1 MLDVIA
7 AYGPTKGFDAV
18 IRVILAHRFRRR
30 NVSVGSNVSFCE
42 QIPALMTLNELRY
55 IVAVARERHFGHA
68 AEACFIS
75 QPTLSVAVKK
85 LEEELGVSLFERRKG
100 EVSVTPVGQRIVEQA
115 QRVLEEAGNI
125 RQIARQG
132 QDQLDGAL
140 RLGAIYTIGPYL
152 LPHLIP
158 RLAARAPKMPLVIEE
173 NYTASLAE
181 KLKRGELDV
190 ILISLPFVEPG
201 VSTLPLYREPF
212 VLLLPSSHPL
222 NQKPE
227 FAVADLKHE
236 DVLLLGAGHCFR
248 DQVLEVCPDCM
259 HRSTS
264 DGSPVHTLE
273 GGSLET
279 IRYMVAS
286 GLGVTILPC
295 SAAGADRFSERLLSI
310 RRFDHDAPSRV
321 VALAWRKS
329 FPRPQAI
336 KVLHDAVVGCEMSCV
351 EPVH

>member
-1 MLDVIA
+1 
-7 AYGPTKGFDAV
+7 
-18 IRVILAHRFRRR
+18 
-30 NVSVGSNVSFCE
+30 
-42 QIPALMTLNELRY
+42 MTLNELRY

-68 AEACFIS
+68 AEKCFIS

-100 EVSVTPVGQRIVEQA
+100 EVSVTPIGEQIVNQA
-115 QRVLEEAGNI
+115 QRVLEEASSI
-125 RQIARQG
+125 RQLARQG
-132 QDQLDGAL
+132 QDQLDGPL

-152 LPHLIP
+152 LPYLIP
-158 RLAARAPKMPLVIEE
+158 ELAVRAPKMPLMIEE

-190 ILISLPFVEPG
+190 ILISLPFDEPG
-201 VSTLPLYREPF
+201 VQTLPLYHESF

-222 NQKPE
+222 NQKPD
-227 FAVADLKHE
+227 FDVADLRNE

-259 HRSTS
+259 HRTAGEGSTAQ
-264 DGSPVHTLE
+264 TLE

-295 SAAGADRFSERLLSI
+295 SAAGAERFSERLLTI
-310 RRFDHDAPSRV
+310 RRFGGTAPSRV

-329 FPRPQAI
+329 FPRPKAI
-336 KVLHDAVVGCEMSCV
+336 TALRDAVLACDMSCI
-351 EPVH
+351 EAIN

>member
-1 MLDVIA
+1 
-7 AYGPTKGFDAV
+7 
-18 IRVILAHRFRRR
+18 
-30 NVSVGSNVSFCE
+30 
-42 QIPALMTLNELRY
+42 MTLNELRY
-55 IVAVARERHFGHA
+55 IVAVARERHFGRA

-100 EVSVTPVGQRIVEQA
+100 EVSVTPIGEQIVTQA
-115 QRVLEEAGNI
+115 QRVLEEASGI
-125 RQIARQG
+125 RQLARQG
-132 QDQLDGAL
+132 QDQLDGPL

-158 RLAARAPKMPLVIEE
+158 QLAARAPKMPLVIEE
-173 NYTASLAE
+173 NYTASLSE

-190 ILISLPFVEPG
+190 ILISLPFDEPG
-201 VSTLPLYREPF
+201 VQTLSLYREPF

-222 NQKPE
+222 NQCNTVKID
-227 FAVADLKHE
+227 DLNNE

-248 DQVLEVCPDCM
+248 DQVLEVCPDCLR
-259 HRSTS
+259 RSSVEGT
-264 DGSPVHTLE
+264 PAQTLE

-295 SAAGADRFSERLLSI
+295 SAAGAERFSERLLTI
-310 RRFDHDAPSRV
+310 RRFDHNAPSRV

-329 FPRPQAI
+329 FPRPEAI
-336 KVLHDAVVGCEMSCV
+336 EALRDAVLACDMSCT
-351 EPVH
+351 EAIH

>member
-1 MLDVIA
+1 
-7 AYGPTKGFDAV
+7 
-18 IRVILAHRFRRR
+18 
-30 NVSVGSNVSFCE
+30 
-42 QIPALMTLNELRY
+42 MTLNELRY

-85 LEEELGVSLFERRKG
+85 LEQELGLSLFERRKG
-100 EVSVTPVGQRIVEQA
+100 EVSVTPVGEQIVAQA
-115 QRVLEEAGNI
+115 QRVLEEASSI
-125 RQIARQG
+125 QQIARHG
-132 QDQLDGAL
+132 QDQLDGPL

-158 RLAARAPKMPLVIEE
+158 QLAERAPKMPLMIEE
-173 NYTASLAE
+173 NYTAVLSE

-190 ILISLPFVEPG
+190 ILISLPFDEPG
-201 VSTLPLYREPF
+201 VETHALYDEPF

-222 NQKPE
+222 NQKAS
-227 FAVADLKHE
+227 FDVDDLRNE

-259 HRSTS
+259 RRRSES
-264 DGSPVHTLE
+264 SPFQTLE

-295 SAAGADRFSERLLSI
+295 SAAGAERFSERLLSI
-310 RRFDHDAPSRV
+310 RRFNHDAPSRV

-329 FPRPQAI
+329 FPRPEAI
-336 KVLHDAVVGCEMSCV
+336 AALQEAVMSCDMSCV
-351 EPVH
+351 EPVSLNT

>member
-1 MLDVIA
+1 
-7 AYGPTKGFDAV
+7 
-18 IRVILAHRFRRR
+18 
-30 NVSVGSNVSFCE
+30 
-42 QIPALMTLNELRY
+42 MTLNELRY
-55 IVAVARERHFGHA
+55 IVAVARERHFGRA

-85 LEEELGVSLFERRKG
+85 LEDELGVSLFERRKG
-100 EVSVTPVGQRIVEQA
+100 EVSVTPIGEQIVTQA
-115 QRVLEEAGNI
+115 QRVLEEASGI
-125 RQIARQG
+125 RQLARQG
-132 QDQLDGAL
+132 QDQLDGPL

-158 RLAARAPKMPLVIEE
+158 ELAVRAPKMPLVIEE
-173 NYTASLAE
+173 NYTASLSE

-190 ILISLPFVEPG
+190 ILISLPFDEPG
-201 VSTLPLYREPF
+201 VQTMTLYREPF

-222 NQKPE
+222 NQHDTFE
-227 FAVADLKHE
+227 IDDLRHE

-248 DQVLEVCPDCM
+248 DQVLEVCPDCLR
-259 HRSTS
+259 RSSTE
-264 DGSPVHTLE
+264 GTPAQTLE

-295 SAAGADRFSERLLSI
+295 SAAGAERFSERLLTI
-310 RRFDHDAPSRV
+310 RRFDHNAPSRV

-329 FPRPQAI
+329 FPRPDAI
-336 KVLHDAVVGCEMSCV
+336 GALRDAVLACDMSCI
-351 EPVH
+351 EALH

>member
-1 MLDVIA
+1 
-7 AYGPTKGFDAV
+7 
-18 IRVILAHRFRRR
+18 
-30 NVSVGSNVSFCE
+30 
-42 QIPALMTLNELRY
+42 MTLNELRY
-55 IVAVARERHFGHA
+55 IVAVARERHFGRA

-85 LEEELGVSLFERRKG
+85 LEEELGLSLFERRKG
-100 EVSVTPVGQRIVEQA
+100 EVSVTPVGERIVTQA
-115 QRVLEEAGNI
+115 QRVLEEAGGI

-152 LPHLIP
+152 LPLLIP
-158 RLAARAPKMPLVIEE
+158 QLAERAPKMPLIIEE

-181 KLKRGELDV
+181 KLKRGDLDV
-190 ILISLPFVEPG
+190 ILISLPFDEPG
-201 VSTLPLYREPF
+201 VLTMPLYREPF
-212 VLLLPSSHPL
+212 VLLIPSSHPL

-227 FAVADLKHE
+227 FKVADLGSE

-248 DQVLEVCPDCM
+248 DQVLKVCPDCM
-259 HRSTS
+259 HRGAN
-264 DGSPVHTLE
+264 DGSHAQAIE

-329 FPRPQAI
+329 FPRPEAI
-336 KVLHDAVVGCEMSCV
+336 EALRDAVLGCELSCV
-351 EPVH
+351 NPLD